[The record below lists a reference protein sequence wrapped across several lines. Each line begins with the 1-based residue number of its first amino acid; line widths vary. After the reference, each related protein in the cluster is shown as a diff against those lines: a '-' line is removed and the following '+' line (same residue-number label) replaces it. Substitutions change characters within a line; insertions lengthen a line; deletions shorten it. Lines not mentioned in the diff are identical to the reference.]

1 MSNRDNVAFR
11 EVAERY
17 IKQPSKRLGRPKSP
31 AAKKAIEDA
40 INRYGDRPIDSFGVC
55 DVTDYVEDLQ
65 ELGFKSATINSRLR
79 YFIAV
84 LNYAKNKRG
93 LIEAQHVPAFENL
106 NTSEDAR
113 EPRVL
118 GEKEVHRLLFTL
130 PKLQS
135 SMARFALA
143 TGLRVSN
150 VRDLMWSEVQDGMIN
165 IKASK
170 MKAGKQLFVPMS
182 EEAMK
187 ILQEQRDI
195 QSKRG
200 QTPEYVFTKRNGKPM
215 GSRTS
220 VTNGVWQRACE
231 RAEIGSVRFHDLRHT
246 WATRHVLSGTP
257 LPLLQKLGGWNSMAM
272 LEKYTHLS
280 SMDMKNFVNNGMSVP
295 RNTYIQNERSDD
307 GIEQDVL
314 KEAQATSVAQ
324 KRASKMVVEL
334 GGIEPPTSTLP
345 VLGSESSATHAA

>member
-1 MSNRDNVAFR
+1 MSDRETVAFR

-31 AAKKAIEDA
+31 AARKAIEDA
-40 INRYGDRPIDSFGVC
+40 IDRFGDRPIDSFGVC
-55 DVTDYVEDLQ
+55 DVTDFVEDLQ
-65 ELGFKSATINSRLR
+65 EIGFKNATINSRLR
-79 YFIAV
+79 YFVAV

-93 LIEAQHVPAFENL
+93 LIEAQHVPSFENL

-113 EPRVL
+113 EPKVL
-118 GEKEVHRLLFTL
+118 GEKEVHRLLFCL
-130 PKLQS
+130 PKLQG

-150 VRDLMWSEVQDGMIN
+150 VQNLLWSEVEDGMMD

-170 MKAGKQLFVPMS
+170 MKGGKRLFVPLS
-182 EEAMK
+182 DEALK
-187 ILQEQRDI
+187 ILSEQKQIQEERHQR
-195 QSKRG
+195 
-200 QTPEYVFTKRNGKPM
+200 PEYVFTRRNGKPL
-215 GSRTS
+215 GNRTS
-220 VTNGVWQRACE
+220 VTNRTWRRACAK
-231 RAEIGSVRFHDLRHT
+231 AEVGNVRFHDLRHT

-280 SMDMKNFVNNGMSVP
+280 SMDMKNFVNNGTSVP
-295 RNTYIQNERSDD
+295 RNSYIQNGPREG
-307 GIEQDVL
+307 GIEHSVID
-314 KEAQATSVAQ
+314 EAHGSNVAP
-324 KRASKMVVEL
+324 KRASKCVVEL

-345 VLGSESSATHAA
+345 VLRSKKTVTQAA

>member
-1 MSNRDNVAFR
+1 
-11 EVAERY
+11 
-17 IKQPSKRLGRPKSP
+17 
-31 AAKKAIEDA
+31 
-40 INRYGDRPIDSFGVC
+40 
-55 DVTDYVEDLQ
+55 
-65 ELGFKSATINSRLR
+65 
-79 YFIAV
+79 
-84 LNYAKNKRG
+84 
-93 LIEAQHVPAFENL
+93 
-106 NTSEDAR
+106 
-113 EPRVL
+113 
-118 GEKEVHRLLFTL
+118 VHRLLFTL

-170 MKAGKQLFVPMS
+170 TKAGKQLFVPMS

-187 ILQEQRDI
+187 ILQEQRDT
-195 QSKRG
+195 QSKRR
-200 QTPEYVFTKRNGKPM
+200 QAPEYVFTKRNGKPM
-215 GSRTS
+215 GGSRTS

-231 RAEIGSVRFHDLRHT
+231 RAEVGSVRFHDLRHT

-295 RNTYIQNERSDD
+295 RNTYIQNERSDN

-345 VLGSESSATHAA
+345 VLRSPS

>member
-1 MSNRDNVAFR
+1 MSNRETVSFR

-40 INRYGDRPIDSFGVC
+40 ITRYGGRPVDSFGVC

-65 ELGFKSATINSRLR
+65 EAGFKNATINSRLR
-79 YFIAV
+79 YFVAV

-106 NTSEDAR
+106 NTNEDAR

-118 GEKEVHRLLFTL
+118 GEKEVQRLLFCL

-150 VRDLMWSEVQDGMIN
+150 VRDLMWSEVQDGMID

-170 MKAGKQLFVPMS
+170 MKAGKRLFVPLS
-182 EEAMK
+182 DEAME
-187 ILQEQRDI
+187 ILHEQNDI
-195 QSKRG
+195 QQKR
-200 QTPEYVFTKRNGKPM
+200 QQAPEYVFTKRNGKPI
-215 GSRTS
+215 GNRTS

-231 RAEIGSVRFHDLRHT
+231 RAEVGNVRFHDLRHT

-280 SMDMKNFVNNGMSVP
+280 SMDMRNFVNNSMTVP
-295 RNTYIQNERSDD
+295 KNTYIQNGTSDA
-307 GIEQDVL
+307 GIEPNVMNG
-314 KEAQATSVAQ
+314 ACGSSVTPN
-324 KRASKMVVEL
+324 RPSKMVVEL

-345 VLGSESSATHAA
+345 VLGSNSSATQVA

>member
-1 MSNRDNVAFR
+1 M
-11 EVAERY
+11 
-17 IKQPSKRLGRPKSP
+17 
-31 AAKKAIEDA
+31 
-40 INRYGDRPIDSFGVC
+40 
-55 DVTDYVEDLQ
+55 
-65 ELGFKSATINSRLR
+65 
-79 YFIAV
+79 
-84 LNYAKNKRG
+84 
-93 LIEAQHVPAFENL
+93 
-106 NTSEDAR
+106 
-113 EPRVL
+113 
-118 GEKEVHRLLFTL
+118 HRLLFTL

-170 MKAGKQLFVPMS
+170 TKAGKQLFVPMS

-187 ILQEQRDI
+187 ILQEQRDT
-195 QSKRG
+195 QSKRR
-200 QTPEYVFTKRNGKPM
+200 QAPEYVFTKRNGKPI

-231 RAEIGSVRFHDLRHT
+231 RAEVGSVRFHDLRHT

-295 RNTYIQNERSDD
+295 RNTYIQNERSDN

-345 VLGSESSATHAA
+345 VLRSPSGAIAPHQSPTNVEGRNSTDTPKSCQALPHHYQIKPFSVMGGRLSPTQNGPRQTSTLESRFDERIATLQAIGSKLDPRRFHRTAP